1 MAPPRWLYKPVGSN
15 DRQVTRAERGH
26 VLHHSGVWSPD
37 STWIVY
43 DTRGDAAGDV
53 FDGAEIQA
61 VNARTR
67 EVRTLFTASNGAKCG
82 MASFNPVPHKREIV
96 FTLGPENPTG
106 AWTYA
111 PHRRRGALAD
121 CSTALKFR
129 QKPGDRHG
137 DVRRANDRPKSSKSS
152 NDTGEGGEGGEGE
165 GWTRTIAR
173 PGVRAESGDDGE
185 ETRG

>member
-1 MAPPRWLYKPVGSN
+1 MSTRSCARDIHIPRTVSSASDKTRRIAAAAADGPPAVLSPRWRPPVAVQARRLERPAGE
-15 DRQVTRAERGH
+15 RAERGH

-106 AWTYA
+106 AWTHA
-111 PHRRRGALAD
+111 PHRA
-121 CSTALKFR
+121 
-129 QKPGDRHG
+129 P
-137 DVRRANDRPKSSKSS
+137 RRARRLLDGAQVQAKS
-152 NDTGEGGEGGEGE
+152 G
-165 GWTRTIAR
+165 
-173 PGVRAESGDDGE
+173 
-185 ETRG
+185 